1 MIAHFYCC
9 YIYEINSCYSIT
21 APLNTTSHLDFQT
34 FSFSFCLWI
43 SVKGFLSLP
52 TCSWLLLL
60 KHSRHVP
67 CFTVIVL
74 FCEYVYVLLLVG
86 WLFIFLLIS
95 FWQNWGTLSFVKN
108 TCCWVWV
115 LCMCRMTLE
124 ESLSSHLM
132 AVVLRSWHACLHC
145 VCCTPPFTR
154 ASLH

>member
-74 FCEYVYVLLLVG
+74 VCFVLWVCIRVVVG
-86 WLFIFLLIS
+86 WLVVHFSTYFFLTELGNFEFCKEYLLLGVSSLHVQDDTGRVTVIS
-95 FWQNWGTLSFVKN
+95 PDGCSFK
-108 TCCWVWV
+108 V
-115 LCMCRMTLE
+115 L
-124 ESLSSHLM
+124 
-132 AVVLRSWHACLHC
+132 ACLSALC
-145 VCCTPPFTR
+145 L
-154 ASLH
+154 LHSSIY